1 MRASMNRDKNPV
13 YILDFFSLQ
22 CPNNNIG
29 ICYFVYILFKTN
41 FCSSF
46 LSFQLIAIKEDI
58 KMRVILLSLM
68 MVCLFGYHA
77 KACGRRCEGFAEI
90 RLKNYRLGMQPE
102 KSIERISVNQS
113 DDLPKKVSEM
123 TGELYNPRYSPEVT
137 IEVEGNCCWKFYER

>member
-1 MRASMNRDKNPV
+1 
-13 YILDFFSLQ
+13 
-22 CPNNNIG
+22 
-29 ICYFVYILFKTN
+29 
-41 FCSSF
+41 
-46 LSFQLIAIKEDI
+46 
-58 KMRVILLSLM
+58 MRVILLSLM